1 MADIYIA
8 EGSPLPPTAQIAS
21 QQGTYVATRLNQSSH
36 NDFKE
41 APWEK
46 HLKFSWANKGQMA
59 FVGKK
64 VAVLETPGK
73 HKPFSFK
80 GVMPWMVWKGFYF
93 GRQFSARNR
102 IIIAAD
108 WIRSNH
114 TKVSLTYKFQLIW
127 STLQKDFFFLPKF
140 PI

>member
-1 MADIYIA
+1 M
-8 EGSPLPPTAQIAS
+8 
-21 QQGTYVATRLNQSSH
+21 
-36 NDFKE
+36 
-41 APWEK
+41 

-102 IIIAAD
+102 SPIL
-108 WIRSNH
+108 
-114 TKVSLTYKFQLIW
+114 VLPSLMLRLE
-127 STLQKDFFFLPKF
+127 SCLTLTSSSLLLGTITSGDTPDVLLTSCSMLLLLRLRLPHKQF
-140 PI
+140 PMEMLTT